1 MTVHFVLLLV
11 RSKTPPDNENIIK
24 RWWWWWSLPRNNP
37 FNWATYSVHL
47 AEETTWQ
54 VMHVFNKNKY
64 TSKNMTLLAVI
75 NCSSVS

>member
-24 RWWWWWSLPRNNP
+24 RWWWWSLPRNNP

-54 VMHVFNKNKY
+54 VMHVFNKNIY

>member
-24 RWWWWWSLPRNNP
+24 RWWWWSLPRNNP